1 MLKFKIAALCFVIEC
16 ITIGLL
22 YYFLGI
28 NLWWF
33 LVPILSFKSF
43 IIWGSANIQSNFY
56 TKAYCNVDT
65 DEKIIA
71 LTFDDGPNKEH
82 THKVLS
88 ILEEQNATATFFVIG
103 KNIFGNENIIKK
115 IDAAGHTIG
124 NHTFSHSFFIDFK
137 SKAGFIDELNTTS
150 DAIYNIIRK
159 RVKFFRP
166 PYGVT
171 TPNLARASKALNY
184 NIIGWN
190 IRSLDTTGDNE
201 EKIAKRVISQVKPGA
216 IILFH
221 DTSEKTA
228 QVLKQ
233 TLNFARENG
242 FKIVSVEELLKIN
255 AYEVTK

>member
-1 MLKFKIAALCFVIEC
+1 MLNFKIAQLCFIIEC
-16 ITIGLL
+16 IVIASLI
-22 YYFLGI
+22 YYLGI
-28 NLWWF
+28 SAWW
-33 LVPILSFKSF
+33 LLIPIIQFKLL
-43 IIWGSANIQSNFY
+43 IIYGAANIQANFF
-56 TKAYCNVDT
+56 TEAYCNADS
-65 DEKIIA
+65 DQKIIA

-82 THKVLS
+82 TPKILS
-88 ILEEQNATATFFVIG
+88 TLEEHNATATFFVVG
-103 KNIFGNENIIKK
+103 KNIFGNESIIKK
-115 IDAAGHTIG
+115 IDADGHAIG

-137 SKAGFIDELNTTS
+137 SKAGFINELNTTS

-184 NIIGWN
+184 DIIGWN
-190 IRSLDTTGDNE
+190 IRSLDTTNDSE
-201 EKIAKRVISQVKPGA
+201 EKIADRVITQVKPGA

-233 TLNFARENG
+233 TLNFAKENG
-242 FKIVSVEELLKIN
+242 FKIVSVEELLKLRVY
-255 AYEVTK
+255 A

>member
-1 MLKFKIAALCFVIEC
+1 MLNFKIASLCFVIES

-28 NLWWF
+28 SLWWF
-33 LVPILSFKSF
+33 LIPILSYKAF
-43 IIWGSANIQSNFY
+43 IIYGSANIQSNFY
-56 TKAYCNVDT
+56 TKAFCSAIT
-65 DEKIIA
+65 EEKIIA
-71 LTFDDGPNKEH
+71 ITFDDGPNPVYTPKI
-82 THKVLS
+82 LS
-88 ILEEQNATATFFVIG
+88 ILEEHNAKATFFVIG
-103 KNIFGNENIIKK
+103 KNIQGNENIIRK

-137 SKAGFIDELNTTS
+137 GKTGFMYELDATS
-150 DAIYNIIRK
+150 DIVYNIIKK
-159 RVKFFRP
+159 RMKFFRP

-171 TPNLARASKALNY
+171 TPHLANASKALNY

-190 IRSLDTTGDNE
+190 IRSLDTTNDTE
-201 EKIAKRVISQVKPGA
+201 ERIANRVISQIKPGA

-233 TLNFARENG
+233 TLNFAVENG
-242 FKIVSVEELLKIN
+242 FKIVSVEELLKLK
-255 AYEVTK
+255 AY

>member
-1 MLKFKIAALCFVIEC
+1 MLNFKIASLCFVIES

-28 NLWWF
+28 SLWWF
-33 LVPILSFKSF
+33 LIPILSYKVF
-43 IIWGSANIQSNFY
+43 IIYGSANIQSNFY
-56 TKAYCNVDT
+56 TKAHCNAVT

-71 LTFDDGPNKEH
+71 ITFDDGPNPEY
-82 THKVLS
+82 TPKVLS
-88 ILEEQNATATFFVIG
+88 ILAEQNVLATFFVIG
-103 KNIFGNENIIKK
+103 KNIQGNENIIKK

-137 SKAGFIDELNTTS
+137 GKTGFMYELDATS
-150 DAIYNIIRK
+150 DIVYNIIKK
-159 RVKFFRP
+159 RMKFFRP

-171 TPNLARASKALNY
+171 TPHLASASKALNY
-184 NIIGWN
+184 YIIGWN
-190 IRSLDTTGDNE
+190 IRSLDTTNDTE
-201 EKIAKRVISQVKPGA
+201 ERIADRVISQIKPGA

-233 TLNFARENG
+233 TLNFAKENG
-242 FKIVSVEELLKIN
+242 FKIVSVEELLKIK
-255 AYEVTK
+255 AYG

>member
-1 MLKFKIAALCFVIEC
+1 MLNFKIASLCFVIEC

-22 YYFLGI
+22 YYFIGI
-28 NLWWF
+28 SLWWF
-33 LVPILSFKSF
+33 LLPIFSFKAL
-43 IIWGSANIQSNFY
+43 IIYGSATIQSNFY
-56 TKAYCNVDT
+56 TKAHCNAVT
-65 DEKIIA
+65 DEKLIA
-71 LTFDDGPNKEH
+71 LTFDDGPNAVYTPKI
-82 THKVLS
+82 LS
-88 ILEEQNATATFFVIG
+88 ILEEFNVPATFFVIG
-103 KNIFGNENIIKK
+103 KNILGNESIIKK

-184 NIIGWN
+184 EIIGWN
-190 IRSLDTTGDNE
+190 IRSLDTTKDSE
-201 EKIAKRVISQVKPGA
+201 EIIAQRVISQVKPGA

-221 DTSEKTA
+221 DTSEKTT

-233 TLNFARENG
+233 TLNFAKENG
-242 FKIVSVEELLKIN
+242 FKIVSVEELLKLKG
-255 AYEVTK
+255 YG